1 MSKLRVAIVGL
12 GNRGKDTYAKCVE
25 KFSDKMEIVAIADID
40 NSKVEEV
47 KNLYAIP
54 SDMCFK
60 SAEELLE
67 RERLADCIFLCTQ
80 DKQHVRQAVVA
91 LKKGYHLLLEK
102 PISPDLEECRE
113 IVEVARQ
120 EKREVVVCHVLRYT
134 PFYRKIKSLLDSGII
149 GKIMSIQA
157 IENVGY
163 FHQAH
168 SFVRGNWCNSDVT
181 SPMVLQKCCHDM
193 DIFLWLCGKKPLY
206 VSSFGSLSYF
216 KKENA
221 PQGATGRCMDGCKAK
236 DTCPY
241 DAEKIYLTN
250 KGTGIIAGQYGWP
263 NNVLALHPS
272 VESITEAIQAGP
284 YGRCVFDCDNN
295 VVDHQVIN
303 IELEDDITVNFTMCG
318 FTKDCSR
325 QIRVMGTLGE
335 IFGDMHAN
343 TITVTSF
350 GQESKVIDVSKL
362 ASDFSG
368 HGGGDVEMVKEF
380 MELLTLGKRHEGIT
394 SLDVSVESHFVAL
407 AAEASRLQHGK
418 CMKIDDLR

>member
-1 MSKLRVAIVGL
+1 MNKLRVAIVGL

-25 KFSDKMEIVAIADID
+25 KFNDEMEIVAIADID
-40 NSKVEEV
+40 ESKVEEV

-60 SAEELLE
+60 SGEELLE
-67 RERLADCIFLCTQ
+67 KDKLADCIFLCTQ
-80 DKQHVRQAVVA
+80 DKQHVQQAVVA
-91 LKKGYHLLLEK
+91 LRKGYHLLLEK

-113 IVEVARQ
+113 ILAVSKQ
-120 EKREVVVCHVLRYT
+120 QNREVVVCHVLRYT
-134 PFYRKIKSLLDSGII
+134 PFYRKIKSILDSGDI

-168 SFVRGNWCNSDVT
+168 SFVRGNWNNSDVT
-181 SPMVLQKCCHDM
+181 SPMILQKCCHDM
-193 DIFLWLCGKKPLY
+193 DIFLWLCGKKAVS

-221 PQGATGRCMDGCKAK
+221 PQGATHRCMDDCKAK
-236 DTCPY
+236 EACPY

-250 KGTGIIAGQYGWP
+250 KETGIKAGQLGWP

-272 VESITEAIQAGP
+272 ADSITRALKEGP

-325 QIRVMGTLGE
+325 QIRIMGTLGE
-335 IFGDMHAN
+335 VSGDMHSN
-343 TITVTSF
+343 IITVTLF
-350 GQESKVIDVSKL
+350 GQESEVIDVSKL

-368 HGGGDVEMVKEF
+368 HGGGDVQMVKEF
-380 MELLTLGKRHEGIT
+380 KDLLITGEAKEGIT
-394 SLDVSVESHFVAL
+394 SLDVSVESHYVAL
-407 AAEASRLQHGK
+407 AAEESRLQHGK
-418 CMKIDDLR
+418 CVKIANYR